1 MHYQGSWMDFQSE
14 GTKIVL
20 YLISPGGT
28 SMVDA
33 GGENFVFWFSR
44 ARENAFLG
52 AFKQVLFFATTVFVQ
67 QKNGEAMAHPPPGC
81 MDPDYSNILRVTPL
95 KYEILPNK
103 TVPSWSCIGSCN
115 YVECKYGAWS
125 AWTTSCG
132 KGQRS
137 RQMQTIRKTVQRESC
152 NGLPTSCPTKP
163 DIQTRTEMCEYILTH
178 LLYVSQTCLGFR
190 NNISIVG
197 QGGLPQGRWSIGLSK
212 NCRSLLPC
220 KPTRFGSSNKYLHN
234 SKIHVLVFPLCL
246 R

>member
-1 MHYQGSWMDFQSE
+1 
-14 GTKIVL
+14 
-20 YLISPGGT
+20 
-28 SMVDA
+28 MVDA

-44 ARENAFLG
+44 TREDAFLG
-52 AFKQVLFFATTVFVQ
+52 AFSNNFVFCHKCFLFSRKMERPWPTRP
-67 QKNGEAMAHPPPGC
+67 PPPGC

-137 RQMQTIRKTVQRESC
+137 RQVQTIRKTVQRENC
-152 NGLPTSCPTKP
+152 NGLPTRCPTKP

-178 LLYVSQTCLGFR
+178 LLYVSQ
-190 NNISIVG
+190 I
-197 QGGLPQGRWSIGLSK
+197 
-212 NCRSLLPC
+212 
-220 KPTRFGSSNKYLHN
+220 
-234 SKIHVLVFPLCL
+234 
-246 R
+246 